1 MVASP
6 RPGNREQNPKSWG
19 RSWAPDLV
27 GINSVRPLPEQ
38 VPGFS
43 ASTFSL
49 PLRTANRPLCRSFR
63 APLCEGPQ
71 RLILKM
77 TTAIVVFVSLTR
89 IP

>member
-27 GINSVRPLPEQ
+27 GINSVRPLQEQ

-43 ASTFSL
+43 ASLLAFPSAQPIGHSAGVSVL
-49 PLRTANRPLCRSFR
+49 P
-63 APLCEGPQ
+63 
-71 RLILKM
+71 
-77 TTAIVVFVSLTR
+77 FVRGLNG
-89 IP
+89 